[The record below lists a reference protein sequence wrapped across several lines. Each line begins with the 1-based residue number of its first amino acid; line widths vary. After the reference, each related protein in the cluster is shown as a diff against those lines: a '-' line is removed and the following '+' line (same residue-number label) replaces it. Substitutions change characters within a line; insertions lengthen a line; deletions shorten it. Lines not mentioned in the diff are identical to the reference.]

1 MGKKCVSEDCH
12 YHNVTNLVIRNQ
24 EIGQLKRWMEQDD
37 ALYGLIPDTIR
48 LADVEV
54 RTSKYDPTSPSK
66 SEDQSEDK
74 KEQYLML
81 IDSFNV
87 QHMWINEKP
96 EKDPNDEDD
105 EDDSRNYT
113 FLLVMPRE
121 TIRDKLDGINSEV
134 LSEIT
139 SDFIWPFTLFVIF
152 MMIFISYILKKISV
166 SITAPIIDLFKQ
178 IQDIITENRNEK
190 NKQMEEQQKVNESGL
205 NQISDKNQNQG
216 QDIMR
221 NYLPKNNEINQLYL
235 SFSNLTKTI
244 KLART
249 SMY

>member
-1 MGKKCVSEDCH
+1 M
-12 YHNVTNLVIRNQ
+12 IRDQ
-24 EIGQLKRWMEQDD
+24 EIGQLKLWMKQND

-54 RTSKYDPTSPSK
+54 RTSLF
-66 SEDQSEDK
+66 EDLREDK

-96 EKDPNDEDD
+96 EGQTVET
-105 EDDSRNYT
+105 NYT

-178 IQDIITENRNEK
+178 I
-190 NKQMEEQQKVNESGL
+190 
-205 NQISDKNQNQG
+205 
-216 QDIMR
+216 
-221 NYLPKNNEINQLYL
+221 
-235 SFSNLTKTI
+235 
-244 KLART
+244 
-249 SMY
+249 